1 MAVDRTKILA
11 AAQKHLSKG
20 HYDRAIA
27 EYQKLVKADPRDVR
41 TLLKI
46 GDLYTRKGA
55 HHEATA
61 TYNRVAEHYA
71 KQGFFLKAVA
81 VYKQILKLQP
91 SRNDV
96 SLRLAEMYE
105 NLQLVSDALS
115 TYEQA
120 ASAFA
125 REGDIDRALETLGKM
140 AALDPENIP
149 VRIKYA
155 EALSKAGRRE
165 EAGNEFEA
173 GADLLREQ
181 GRMDDYVKV
190 AERLLYHRP
199 EDSDLARTLAELYL
213 QRSDAKR
220 ALAKLQLCFKQDPK
234 NVDTLELL
242 ARAFHV
248 LGQTPKTV
256 SVYREMARI
265 HQEAGRPE
273 ERARVLKK
281 ILELDPNDAE
291 ARQALAG
298 FAPSAKRPSRP
309 APRVDS
315 MPPGAVVDSGSGMM
329 LTEDDPE
336 LEIIDEP
343 DDSLDDS
350 AVIPPTDDDDDDIMI
365 VEEDV
370 EIDMMAMEDV
380 DDPAPPRTSPTSIPP
395 DVAREAQIARLLT
408 ECDVFARYG
417 LKSKVIAQLEQVI
430 QLAPEHVEARERLKD
445 AYLEANRPADA
456 AAQLRALA
464 ELFSDKP
471 QVAQMYERRAEE
483 LLQTPSMAPPPPAAE
498 DVLIIE
504 EDLASSAEY
513 DALDDDESDVTLF
526 VDDPLGE
533 LEDLEAEVAD
543 IPTHDL
549 HTPPP
554 PADDEDDL
562 IFVDDAIEVT
572 SLAPSA
578 PPQASASAEVLE
590 EDTLMMEGE
599 DDILFLDDE
608 PEETAKG
615 PAAVRD
621 LRIDDQ
627 PSTQSEEVPPPDPMG
642 VVLTEEMGLPQPVTP
657 HMDIAD
663 DDVPEH
669 TVIDTALRIPLGT
682 QPGHVPDIAVS
693 LEAPISPDEFEAAPV
708 SAPGGHVQ
716 EARERLSIPPGEIEE
731 TLDEADFF
739 LAQGL
744 FDAAHATV
752 EDALSSN
759 PGHPL
764 LRDKLQEIAE
774 MRNAALSS
782 QLPPAPTEPQ
792 DEAFALAEKLAEEL
806 GDDDVDDLSGS
817 DVLDVDSVFEQFKK
831 GVQEQIGL
839 EDTDTHF
846 DLGIAYKEMGL
857 LDDAI
862 HEFELAMA
870 NPQRECIC
878 QTMIGLCRAEQGR
891 LTDAIGHYKK
901 GLYAETKTEREELGL
916 YYELGTAYEQLDDP
930 KEALY
935 YFQKVAKRAPGF
947 REVEA
952 RIKALSEP
960 KPAVAAPEPLV
971 LDDVDSAFDDLLSE
985 D

>member
-55 HHEATA
+55 HREATS
-61 TYNRVAEHYA
+61 TYHRVAEHYA

-91 SRNDV
+91 GRNDV

-155 EALSKAGRRE
+155 EALSKAGRPE
-165 EAGNEFEA
+165 DAGNEFEA
-173 GADLLREQ
+173 GAELLREQ

-199 EDSDLARTLAELYL
+199 ADANLARTLAELYL

-298 FAPSAKRPSRP
+298 FAPSARKPSRP
-309 APRVDS
+309 APQVDS

-336 LEIIDEP
+336 LEIIDEMIDEP
-343 DDSLDDS
+343 
-350 AVIPPTDDDDDDIMI
+350 DDDDDDIMI

-370 EIDMMAMEDV
+370 EIDMMEMEDV
-380 DDPAPPRTSPTSIPP
+380 EEAAAEPPRATSIPP

-445 AYLEANRPADA
+445 AYLEADRTADA

-483 LLQTPSMAPPPPAAE
+483 LLHTPSMVPPAPAADDELLIVE
-498 DVLIIE
+498 D
-504 EDLASSAEY
+504 DLGAPSSEY
-513 DALDDDESDVTLF
+513 DAIDEEESDVTLF
-526 VDDPLGE
+526 MDDPLGD

-543 IPTHDL
+543 L
-549 HTPPP
+549 
-554 PADDEDDL
+554 PAPDDEDDL

-572 SLAPSA
+572 AAPD
-578 PPQASASAEVLE
+578 VVE

-599 DDILFLDDE
+599 EDILFLDDE

-615 PAAVRD
+615 PQPAAVKD

-627 PSTQSEEVPPPDPMG
+627 PSTQSVEVPPPDPMG
-642 VVLTEEMGLPQPVTP
+642 VILTEEMGLPEPVAP
-657 HMDIAD
+657 PPPD
-663 DDVPEH
+663 DDLDIDDDFGVPDH
-669 TVIDTALRIPLGT
+669 TVIDTALRIPMGT
-682 QPGHVPDIAVS
+682 QPGVPDIAAS
-693 LEAPISPDEFEAAPV
+693 LEAPISPSEFEAAPV
-708 SAPGGHVQ
+708 SESARHVE
-716 EARERLSIPPGEIEE
+716 EARERLSVPPGEIEE

-744 FDAAHATV
+744 FDAAHATI
-752 EDALSSN
+752 EDAISSN
-759 PGHPL
+759 PDHPL
-764 LRDKLQEIAE
+764 LRDKLQEITEA
-774 MRNAALSS
+774 RSNAASS
-782 QLPPAPTEPQ
+782 QLPPAPTDTQ

-806 GDDDVDDLSGS
+806 GDGDVDDLSGS

-862 HEFELAMA
+862 HEFELAMSNA
-870 NPQRECIC
+870 QRECIC

-891 LTDAIGHYKK
+891 LTDAIAHYKK

-916 YYELGTAYEQLDDP
+916 YYELGNAYEQLDDP

-935 YFQKVAKRAPGF
+935 YFQKVAKRSPGF
-947 REVEA
+947 REVEG
-952 RIKALSEP
+952 RIKALSQP

-971 LDDVDSAFDDLLSE
+971 LDDVDSAFDDLLNE

>member
-20 HYDRAIA
+20 NYDRAIA

-55 HHEATA
+55 HREATS
-61 TYNRVAEHYA
+61 TYHKVAEHYA

-91 SRNDV
+91 GRNDV

-155 EALSKAGRRE
+155 EALSKAGRRD
-165 EAGNEFEA
+165 EAGDEFEA
-173 GADLLREQ
+173 GAELLREQ

-199 EDSDLARTLAELYL
+199 ADANLARTLAELYL
-213 QRSDAKR
+213 QRNDAKR

-265 HQEAGRPE
+265 HQESGRPE
-273 ERARVLKK
+273 ERARILKK

-298 FAPSAKRPSRP
+298 FAPSPKKPSRP
-309 APRVDS
+309 APRVES
-315 MPPGAVVDSGSGMM
+315 MPPGAVVDSGSGML

-336 LEIIDEP
+336 LEIIEEADVIEELEDE
-343 DDSLDDS
+343 
-350 AVIPPTDDDDDDIMI
+350 VIEDEVLIEADDDDDDDIMI

-370 EIDMMAMEDV
+370 EIDMGEMEDV
-380 DDPAPPRTSPTSIPP
+380 EADPRPATSIPP

-417 LKSKVIAQLEQVI
+417 LKSKVITQLEQVI
-430 QLAPEHVEARERLKD
+430 TLAPEHVEARERLKD
-445 AYLEANRPADA
+445 AYIDAGRPADA

-464 ELFSDKP
+464 EIFSDKP
-471 QVAQMYERRAEE
+471 QVAQMYERRAQE
-483 LLQTPSMAPPPPAAE
+483 LLQTPSMAPPPA
-498 DVLIIE
+498 DDDLVIIE
-504 EDLASSAEY
+504 EDPEPSSDYADIDE
-513 DALDDDESDVTLF
+513 DESDVTLF

-533 LEDLEAEVAD
+533 LDELEAEVAD
-543 IPTHDL
+543 LPTTEED
-549 HTPPP
+549 
-554 PADDEDDL
+554 DDL
-562 IFVDDAIEVT
+562 IFVDDPIEVST
-572 SLAPSA
+572 STPAVV
-578 PPQASASAEVLE
+578 ED
-590 EDTLMMEGE
+590 DTLMMEE
-599 DDILFLDDE
+599 DDDILFIDDQE
-608 PEETAKG
+608 EETAKG
-615 PAAVRD
+615 PRQPAAVKD

-627 PSTQSEEVPPPDPMG
+627 PSAQSEEIPPPDPMG
-642 VVLTEEMGLPQPVTP
+642 VVLTEEMGLPEPVAPT
-657 HMDIAD
+657 DDAD
-663 DDVPEH
+663 DDFGVPDH
-669 TVIDTALRIPLGT
+669 TVIDTSLRIPMGT
-682 QPGHVPDIAVS
+682 QPGVPDIAAS

-708 SAPGGHVQ
+708 SESSRHVE

-744 FDAAHATV
+744 FDAAQATI
-752 EDALSSN
+752 EDAISAN
-759 PGHPL
+759 PNHPL
-764 LRDKLQEIAE
+764 LRDKLQEITEA
-774 MRNAALSS
+774 RSNAASS

-806 GDDDVDDLSGS
+806 GADDVEDLSGS

-831 GVQEQIGL
+831 GVEEQIGL

-857 LDDAI
+857 LDDAV
-862 HEFELAMA
+862 HEFELAMS

-878 QTMIGLCRAEQGR
+878 HTMIGLCRAEQGR
-891 LTDAIGHYKK
+891 LTDAIGHFKK

-916 YYELGTAYEQLDDP
+916 YYELGSCLRAASMTP
-930 KEALY
+930 R
-935 YFQKVAKRAPGF
+935 KRSTTSKKSRNAHLASARF
-947 REVEA
+947 EA

-960 KPAVAAPEPLV
+960 EA
-971 LDDVDSAFDDLLSE
+971 SRRRTRAFGVGRR
-985 D
+985 

>member
-11 AAQKHLSKG
+11 AAQKHLSRG
-20 HYDRAIA
+20 NYDRAIA

-55 HHEATA
+55 HREATA
-61 TYNRVAEHYA
+61 TYHRVAEHYA

-91 SRNDV
+91 GRNDV

-155 EALSKAGRRE
+155 EALSKAGRRD

-173 GADLLREQ
+173 GAELLREQ

-199 EDSDLARTLAELYL
+199 ADSDLARGLAELYL

-248 LGQTPKTV
+248 LGQTPKTI

-265 HQEAGRPE
+265 HQESGKPE
-273 ERARVLKK
+273 ERARILKK

-309 APRVDS
+309 APRVES
-315 MPPGAVVDSGSGMM
+315 MPPGAIVDSGSGMM

-336 LEIIDEP
+336 LEIIEE
-343 DDSLDDS
+343 
-350 AVIPPTDDDDDDIMI
+350 DDDDVSDEIMI

-370 EIDMMAMEDV
+370 EIDMMEMEDV
-380 DDPAPPRTSPTSIPP
+380 DEEPVVERPRTSIPP

-417 LKSKVIAQLEQVI
+417 LKTKVIAQLEQVI

-445 AYLEANRPADA
+445 AYIDADRPADA

-483 LLQTPSMAPPPPAAE
+483 LLQTPSMAPPAE
-498 DVLIIE
+498 DVLIIDEDEPSSDYAEVDE
-504 EDLASSAEY
+504 E
-513 DALDDDESDVTLF
+513 ESDVTVF
-526 VDDPLGE
+526 VDNPLGD
-533 LEDLEAEVAD
+533 LDDLEAEVAD
-543 IPTHDL
+543 ISM
-549 HTPPP
+549 
-554 PADDEDDL
+554 DDEDDL
-562 IFVDDAIEVT
+562 IFVDDPIEVT
-572 SLAPSA
+572 ASGIDVTPPSTADLAPD
-578 PPQASASAEVLE
+578 VV
-590 EDTLMMEGE
+590 EDDTMMMEAE
-599 DDILFLDDE
+599 EDILFLDDE
-608 PEETAKG
+608 PEETARG
-615 PAAVRD
+615 PAVKD
-621 LRIDDQ
+621 LRVDDQ
-627 PSTQSEEVPPPDPMG
+627 PSAQVEEIPPSDPVG
-642 VVLTEEMGLPQPVTP
+642 VVLTEEMGLPEPVDVHP
-657 HMDIAD
+657 SID
-663 DDVPEH
+663 DDDDIPEH
-669 TVIDTALRIPLGT
+669 TVIDTSFRIPVPMGT
-682 QPGHVPDIAVS
+682 QPGVPDIAAS

-708 SAPGGHVQ
+708 SESSRHVE
-716 EARERLSIPPGEIEE
+716 EARERLSVPPGEIEE
-731 TLDEADFF
+731 TLDESDFF

-744 FDAAHATV
+744 FDAAQATI
-752 EDALSSN
+752 EDALSAN

-764 LRDKLQEIAE
+764 LQDKLQEIAE
-774 MRNAALSS
+774 ARASAASS

-806 GDDDVDDLSGS
+806 GEDDVDDLTGS

-831 GVQEQIGL
+831 GVEEQIGL

-862 HEFELAMA
+862 SEFELAMS

-878 QTMIGLCRAEQGR
+878 HTMIGLCRAEQGR
-891 LTDAIGHYKK
+891 LTDAIGHFKK

-916 YYELGTAYEQLDDP
+916 YYELGSAYEQLDDA

-935 YFQKVAKRAPGF
+935 YFQKVAKRSPGF

-952 RIKALSEP
+952 RIKALSSP

>member
-11 AAQKHLSKG
+11 AAQKHLSRG
-20 HYDRAIA
+20 NYDRAIA

-55 HHEATA
+55 HREATS
-61 TYNRVAEHYA
+61 TYHRVAEHYA

-91 SRNDV
+91 GRNDV

-173 GADLLREQ
+173 GAELLREQ

-199 EDSDLARTLAELYL
+199 ADSDLARGLAELYL

-248 LGQTPKTV
+248 LGQTPKTI

-265 HQEAGRPE
+265 YQESGKPE
-273 ERARVLKK
+273 ERARILKK

-298 FAPSAKRPSRP
+298 FAPSSKRPSRP
-309 APRVDS
+309 APRVES
-315 MPPGAVVDSGSGMM
+315 MPPGAIVDSGSGMM

-336 LEIIDEP
+336 LEIIE
-343 DDSLDDS
+343 
-350 AVIPPTDDDDDDIMI
+350 DDDDDISDEIMI

-370 EIDMMAMEDV
+370 EIDMMEMEDV
-380 DDPAPPRTSPTSIPP
+380 DEEPVAEPVAERPRTSIPP

-417 LKSKVIAQLEQVI
+417 LKTKVIAQLEQVI

-445 AYLEANRPADA
+445 AYIDADRPADA

-483 LLQTPSMAPPPPAAE
+483 LLQTPSLAPPPLD
-498 DVLIIE
+498 DVLIID
-504 EDLASSAEY
+504 EDEASSDYAEI
-513 DALDDDESDVTLF
+513 DDDESDVTVF

-533 LEDLEAEVAD
+533 LDDLEAEVAD
-543 IPTHDL
+543 L
-549 HTPPP
+549 PPVEEE
-554 PADDEDDL
+554 DEL
-562 IFVDDAIEVT
+562 IFVDDPIEVT
-572 SLAPSA
+572 ASGSADLAPD
-578 PPQASASAEVLE
+578 VV
-590 EDTLMMEGE
+590 EDDTIMMEGE

-608 PEETAKG
+608 LEETARG
-615 PAAVRD
+615 PAVKD

-627 PSTQSEEVPPPDPMG
+627 PSAQAEEIPPSDPIG
-642 VVLTEEMGLPQPVTP
+642 VVLTEEMGLPEPVP
-657 HMDIAD
+657 EVHPSID
-663 DDVPEH
+663 DDEGIPEH
-669 TVIDTALRIPLGT
+669 TVIDSSFRIPVPLGT
-682 QPGHVPDIAVS
+682 QPGVPDIAAS

-708 SAPGGHVQ
+708 SESSRHVE
-716 EARERLSIPPGEIEE
+716 EAQERLSVPPGEIEE
-731 TLDEADFF
+731 TLDESDFF

-744 FDAAHATV
+744 FDAAQATI
-752 EDALSSN
+752 EDALSAN

-764 LRDKLQEIAE
+764 LQDKLQEIAE
-774 MRNAALSS
+774 ARASAASS

-806 GDDDVDDLSGS
+806 GEDDVDDLTGS

-831 GVQEQIGL
+831 GVEEQIGL

-862 HEFELAMA
+862 SEFELAMS

-878 QTMIGLCRAEQGR
+878 HTMIGLCRAEQGR
-891 LTDAIGHYKK
+891 LTDAIGHFKK

-916 YYELGTAYEQLDDP
+916 YYELGSAYEQLDDA

-935 YFQKVAKRAPGF
+935 YFQKVAKRSPGF

-952 RIKALSEP
+952 RIKALSSP

>member
-55 HHEATA
+55 HREATA
-61 TYNRVAEHYA
+61 TYHRVAEHYA

-91 SRNDV
+91 GRNDV

-140 AALDPENIP
+140 AGLDPENIP

-155 EALSKAGRRE
+155 EALSKAGRRD

-173 GADLLREQ
+173 GAELLREQ

-199 EDSDLARTLAELYL
+199 ADADLARTLAELYL

-273 ERARVLKK
+273 ERARILKK

-298 FAPSAKRPSRP
+298 FAPSARKPSRP
-309 APRVDS
+309 APRVDA
-315 MPPGAVVDSGSGMM
+315 MPPSAVVDSGSGMM

-336 LEIIDEP
+336 LEIIEEP
-343 DDSLDDS
+343 DVAD
-350 AVIPPTDDDDDDIMI
+350 VPDDDDDIMI

-370 EIDMMAMEDV
+370 EIDMMEMEDV
-380 DDPAPPRTSPTSIPP
+380 EDVEDVEVADERPATSIPP

-445 AYLEANRPADA
+445 AYLEADRTADA

-483 LLQTPSMAPPPPAAE
+483 LLQTPSMAPPPAD

-504 EDLASSAEY
+504 EDLGPPSSEY
-513 DALDDDESDVTLF
+513 DAIDEDESDVTLF

-533 LEDLEAEVAD
+533 LHDLEAEVAD
-543 IPTHDL
+543 LPPTEE
-549 HTPPP
+549 
-554 PADDEDDL
+554 EDDL

-572 SLAPSA
+572 T
-578 PPQASASAEVLE
+578 PPVVEE

-608 PEETAKG
+608 PEQTAKEPK
-615 PAAVRD
+615 PAAVKD

-627 PSTQSEEVPPPDPMG
+627 PSTQSVEVPPPDPMG
-642 VVLTEEMGLPQPVTP
+642 VILTEEMGLPEPVAAIP
-657 HMDIAD
+657 PPPVDVEVDELD
-663 DDVPEH
+663 DDFGVPDH
-669 TVIDTALRIPLGT
+669 TVIDTSLRIPMGT
-682 QPGHVPDIAVS
+682 QPGVPDIAAS

-708 SAPGGHVQ
+708 SESSRHVE
-716 EARERLSIPPGEIEE
+716 EARERLSVPPGEIEE

-744 FDAAHATV
+744 FDAAFATI
-752 EDALSSN
+752 EDAISSN
-759 PGHPL
+759 PDHPL
-764 LRDKLQEIAE
+764 LRDKLQEITEA
-774 MRNAALSS
+774 RSNAASS

-806 GDDDVDDLSGS
+806 GADDVDDLSGS

-831 GVQEQIGL
+831 GVEEQIGL

-891 LTDAIGHYKK
+891 LTDAIAHYKK

-916 YYELGTAYEQLDDP
+916 YYELGNAYEQLDDP

-935 YFQKVAKRAPGF
+935 YFQKVAKRSPGF

-971 LDDVDSAFDDLLSE
+971 LDDVDSAFDDLLNE